1 MYQMDATWSLLS
13 LYEEPQQSW
22 TKGKISE
29 NDIYVFLIYYITCS
43 VSFIINLLPPGP
55 GPSNF

>member
-29 NDIYVFLIYYITCS
+29 NDIYICLFNLLYYIFSVIYY
-43 VSFIINLLPPGP
+43 
-55 GPSNF
+55 

>member
-1 MYQMDATWSLLS
+1 MDATWSLLS

-29 NDIYVFLIYYITCS
+29 NDIYIFLIYYITYS